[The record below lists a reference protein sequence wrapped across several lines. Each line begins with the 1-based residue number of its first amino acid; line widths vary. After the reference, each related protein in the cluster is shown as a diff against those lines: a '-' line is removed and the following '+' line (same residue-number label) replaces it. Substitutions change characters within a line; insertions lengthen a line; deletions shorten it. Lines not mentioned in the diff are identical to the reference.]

1 MKNVS
6 SKFNNKKRKTILI
19 AVLIIIFF
27 VISYFIYADNESE
40 DLITDDEVLNN
51 INENNSNEKNENS
64 EEQNIIEKKIVV
76 HVDGEVNNPGIVE
89 LQENSRISNAIE
101 KAGGTTENANL
112 KNINL
117 AFLLEDGMKVFIP
130 TNTNEKGDE
139 NMLDEENLFNE
150 LEYVTKESGGTSLE
164 GFAGSYVKNSN
175 INSNKIININS
186 ANQSDLENLP
196 GIGEATALKIIDYRN
211 NNGKFNSIEDLK
223 NVKGIGEN
231 KFDKIKDLIVCK

>member
-1 MKNVS
+1 
-6 SKFNNKKRKTILI
+6 
-19 AVLIIIFF
+19 
-27 VISYFIYADNESE
+27 
-40 DLITDDEVLNN
+40 
-51 INENNSNEKNENS
+51 
-64 EEQNIIEKKIVV
+64 
-76 HVDGEVNNPGIVE
+76 
-89 LQENSRISNAIE
+89 
-101 KAGGTTENANL
+101 
-112 KNINL
+112 
-117 AFLLEDGMKVFIP
+117 MKVFIP

-139 NMLDEENLFNE
+139 NMLDEEKLFNE

-164 GFAGSYVKNSN
+164 GFAGSDAKNSN

-231 KFDKIKDLIVCK
+231 KLDKIKDLIVCK